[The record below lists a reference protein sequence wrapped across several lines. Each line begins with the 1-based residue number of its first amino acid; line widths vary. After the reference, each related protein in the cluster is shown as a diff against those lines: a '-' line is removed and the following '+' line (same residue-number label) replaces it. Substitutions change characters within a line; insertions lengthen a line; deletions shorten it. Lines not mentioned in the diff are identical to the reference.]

1 MAEEKRIPKKHNIIL
16 ENRKSMSISGIED
29 VDSFD
34 EETVVLYT
42 DDGTL
47 VIRGS
52 ELHINRLNVESGD
65 LSVEGRIDSLSYE
78 DGESKKGG
86 FFGRLMR

>member
-86 FFGRLMR
+86 FFARLMR

>member
-34 EETVVLYT
+34 EEMVVLYT

-86 FFGRLMR
+86 FFARLMR